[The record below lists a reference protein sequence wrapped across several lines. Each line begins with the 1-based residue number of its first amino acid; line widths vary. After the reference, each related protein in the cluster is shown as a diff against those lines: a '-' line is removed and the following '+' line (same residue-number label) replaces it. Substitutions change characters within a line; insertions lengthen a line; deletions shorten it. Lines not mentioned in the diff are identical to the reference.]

1 MSEFAY
7 ICTVMYCAKD
17 NKGIRWKGFFLLSL
31 FLLMGVTLGGHTLSH
46 HHYEHMV
53 AQISHPGHAD
63 DPDGDY
69 LPQGDFCVLSVFAH
83 TSFDTPVTFDV
94 PDALSVFMGELSVL
108 LERPVLSRLARH
120 FSLRAPPY
128 ALI

>member
-1 MSEFAY
+1 
-7 ICTVMYCAKD
+7 MYRAKD
-17 NKGIRWKGFFLLSL
+17 NNDRRRKGFFLLSL
-31 FLLMGVTLGGHTLSH
+31 FLLMGITLGGHALSH

-63 DPDGDY
+63 DPDGNY
-69 LPQGDFCVLSVFAH
+69 LPQGDFCALSVFAH

-94 PDALSVFMGELSVL
+94 PEALSVFMEELSVL
-108 LERPVLSRLARH
+108 PERPVLSRLARH